1 MRTRLKP
8 GRASLVTLLLAV
20 LTAVA
25 AGSLARAAPAAA
37 DVAAAP
43 SPKPATEAQ
52 WERIVAAAK
61 REGEVTIYS
70 SQNPIYLADFA
81 KKFQERYDIRVTV
94 NRQIDSVLVQQL
106 TAEHGAGKVN
116 ADVYITATKAHILG
130 AQQAQNRWAVDAV
143 GPALFAA
150 GYNRSI
156 FAKPGKAAIVG
167 INVNCIGWNTS
178 QWSTRIRDFPD
189 VLNDRLK
196 GRVGV
201 IAPSAF
207 SIIDFYRWIEE
218 NYGRN
223 YLSRLAALEPKIYPS
238 ALPMTQAIASGEIT
252 VGIFAA
258 TSAFDLKQQG
268 APIDCVIAKG
278 DKTWNISWQG
288 IVLRRAPHPNA
299 AQLVFNYMLTKEGQS
314 LVQKRLGSPI
324 KGVPNT
330 FYVVP
335 RQQNLKESTAEKVA
349 AYQKQ
354 WDGLFR

>member
-1 MRTRLKP
+1 MPRSLSP
-8 GRASLVTLLLAV
+8 ARALLVALLVSVLA
-20 LTAVA
+20 AAA
-25 AGSLARAAPAAA
+25 AGASSG
-37 DVAAAP
+37 AP
-43 SPKPATEAQ
+43 SATAPGPATKAQ
-52 WERIVAAAK
+52 WARIVAAAK
-61 REGEVTIYS
+61 REGAVTIYS

-81 KKFQERYDIRVTV
+81 KKFEERYGIKVTV
-94 NRQIDSVLVQQL
+94 NRQIDSTLVQQL

-116 ADVYITATKAHILG
+116 ADVYISATKAHLLG
-130 AQQAQNRWAVDAV
+130 AQQAENRWAADAV
-143 GPALFAA
+143 GPALFAK
-150 GYNRSI
+150 GYDRSI

-189 VLNDRLK
+189 VLNSRLK
-196 GRVGV
+196 DRIGV

-218 NYGRN
+218 TYGRN
-223 YLSRLAALEPKIYPS
+223 YLPRLAALEPKIYPS

-288 IVLRRAPHPNA
+288 IVMRRAPHPNA
-299 AQLVFNYMLTKEGQS
+299 GQVLFNYMLTKEGQS
-314 LVQKRLGSPI
+314 LVQKRLGSPL

-335 RQQNLKESTAEKVA
+335 RKQNLKESTPERVQ
-349 AYQKQ
+349 AYQKY

>member
-1 MRTRLKP
+1 MRMRVKP
-8 GRASLVTLLLAV
+8 VRVSLIALLVGLI
-20 LTAVA
+20 VA
-25 AGSLARAAPAAA
+25 AAAASSSARGPAAST
-37 DVAAAP
+37 VAAAP
-43 SPKPATEAQ
+43 KPAPAAQ
-52 WERIVAAAK
+52 WARIVAAAK

-81 KKFQERYDIRVTV
+81 KKFQERYGIRVTV

-116 ADVYITATKAHILG
+116 ADVYISATKAHILG
-130 AQQAQNRWAVDAV
+130 AQQAQNRWAADAV
-143 GPALFAA
+143 GPALFAK

-178 QWSTRIRDFPD
+178 QWPTRIRDFPD
-189 VLNDRLK
+189 VLNPRLK

-207 SIIDFYRWIEE
+207 SIIDFYRWVEE

-223 YLSRLAALEPKIYPS
+223 YLPRLAELEPKIYPS
-238 ALPMTQAIASGEIT
+238 ALPMTQAIASGEIS

-299 AQLVFNYMLTKEGQS
+299 AQVVFNYMLTKEGHS
-314 LVQKRLGSPI
+314 LVQKRLGSPLN
-324 KGVPNT
+324 GVPGT

-335 RQQNLKESTAEKVA
+335 RQQNLKESTAERVT
-349 AYQKQ
+349 AYQKY

>member
-1 MRTRLKP
+1 MRTRLRP
-8 GRASLVTLLLAV
+8 GRALLVTFLVGL
-20 LTAVA
+20 
-25 AGSLARAAPAAA
+25 
-37 DVAAAP
+37 VAAAAAASSGARAP
-43 SPKPATEAQ
+43 VASNVAAAGPKAATAAQ
-52 WERIVAAAK
+52 WARIVAAAK

-81 KKFQERYDIRVTV
+81 KKFQERYGIRVTV

-116 ADVYITATKAHILG
+116 GDIYISATKAHILG
-130 AQQAQNRWAVDAV
+130 AQQDQNRWAVDAV
-143 GPALFAA
+143 GPALFAKE
-150 GYNRSI
+150 YNRSI

-189 VLNDRLK
+189 VLNERLK

-207 SIIDFYRWIEE
+207 SIIDFYRWVEE
-218 NYGRN
+218 TYGRN
-223 YLSRLAALEPKIYPS
+223 YLPRLAELDPKIYPS

-258 TSAFDLKQQG
+258 TSALDLKQQG

-314 LVQKRLGSPI
+314 LVQKRLGSPL

-335 RQQNLKESTAEKVA
+335 RQQDLKESTAEKVA
-349 AYQKQ
+349 AYQKE